1 LPEVRICATMGIMF
15 IRAKTKKSKGKKV
28 YIQHQLI
35 ESIRTSSGPRQQIVL
50 NLGHLHLPEEK
61 WKALAN
67 CIEELLTNQ
76 RSLLPQDPE
85 VVAKARHYA
94 SQIRQERL
102 ARAQEGVD
110 SKDTTLKEDTQ
121 YEQVD
126 INSLITNDA
135 KTIGAEHV
143 AISQMN
149 EYGFDKI
156 LKGLNFTQEQIIYAR
171 MLIVGRMVH
180 PGSERETVRWL
191 CDTSSVGELLGSRVK
206 VYDTA
211 LHRTAVL
218 LWENHVAIE
227 HELSNRAREIFSLK
241 ETVMLYDLTNTYF
254 EGSKRGSKVARHG
267 KSKEKRSDC
276 PLVTLSLT
284 IDEEGFPKQSKVWEG
299 NVSEPATLENILL
312 GLKREEGLF
321 SSQRTIV
328 MDAGI
333 ATEDNIALIKKRGYK
348 YVAVSRKR
356 TYGDDFWSGV
366 EDEKITLLDGKTTLR
381 MKLVRTGE
389 ESFLLCHSEAKEAKE
404 SAILLRRE
412 QKFEQELLAIKKG
425 LQEKRTLKKY
435 DKIMERIGRFKERY
449 KVGNLYT
456 IKVKQTDGKVTDIQF
471 DKNEKCQA
479 KEEAIGTYVL
489 RTNRL
494 DLCGEEVSKL
504 HRSLTTVEESF
515 KYMKSDL
522 GLRPNFHHRDTPTIA
537 HMHITVLS
545 YHMLAGILKKL
556 RTGGIKYNWNTIRN
570 ILASHIRLTT
580 TLNTEDGHII
590 DVRTCT
596 TPTEKQHVIY
606 NKLHI
611 KHTPLGR
618 KYIKSSVKAQR
629 CSAEK

>member
-1 LPEVRICATMGIMF
+1 MF
-15 IRAKTKKSKGKKV
+15 IREKTRKSKGKKR

-35 ESIRTSSGPRQQIVL
+35 ESIRTPAGPRQHIVL
-50 NLGHLHLPEEK
+50 NLGQLNLPEDK
-61 WKALAN
+61 WKELAN
-67 CIEELLTNQ
+67 CIEGLLSNQ
-76 RSLLPQDPE
+76 RNLLPQDPE
-85 VVAKARHYA
+85 IEVKARHYA
-94 SQIRQERL
+94 SQIRLERL
-102 ARAQEGVD
+102 ARSKKIED
-110 SKDTTLKEDTQ
+110 SKEAAVKEDIQ

-126 INSLITNDA
+126 VNSLIANDA

-143 AISQMN
+143 VVSQMD

-156 LKGLNFTQEQIIYAR
+156 LKALNFTEKQIVYAR

-191 CDTSSVGELLGSRVK
+191 CETSGVGELLDPQVK

-211 LHRTAVL
+211 LHRAAVL

-227 HELSNRAREIFSLK
+227 QELSNRAKEIFSLK
-241 ETVMLYDLTNTYF
+241 ETVILYDLTNTYF
-254 EGSKRGSKVARHG
+254 EGSKRGSKVAGYG
-267 KSKEKRSDC
+267 KSKEKRNDC

-284 IDEEGFPKQSKVWEG
+284 VDEEGFPKQSKVWEG
-299 NVSEPATLENILL
+299 NVSEPDTLEDVLL
-312 GLKREEGLF
+312 GLKKEENLF

-333 ATEDNIALIKKRGYK
+333 ATEDNVALIKKRGFK

-356 TYGDDFWSGV
+356 TYDDSFWS
-366 EDEKITLLDGKTTLR
+366 EEEPEKIALSDGKTILS
-381 MKLVRTGE
+381 MKLARTE
-389 ESFLLCHSEAKEAKE
+389 EEVFLLCHSEAKEAKE

-412 QKFEQELLAIKKG
+412 EKFEQELLAMREG
-425 LQEKRTLKKY
+425 LKEKRKLKKY

-456 IKVKQTDGKVTDIQF
+456 INVKQTDGKVTDIQF
-471 DKNEKCQA
+471 VKNEQYHA
-479 KEEAIGTYVL
+479 KESSVGTYVL

-494 DLCGEEVSKL
+494 DLCAQEISKL

-515 KYMKSDL
+515 KNMKGDL
-522 GLRPNFHHRDTPTIA
+522 GLRPNFHHDDIPTIA
-537 HMHITVLS
+537 HVHVTVLA

-556 RTGGIKYNWNTIRN
+556 RTAGIYYNWNTIRDV
-570 ILASHIRLTT
+570 LKTHVRVTT
-580 TLNTEDGHII
+580 TMNTEDGHVI
-590 DVRTCT
+590 DARTCT
-596 TPTEKQHVIY
+596 TPTEKQHTIY

-618 KYIKSSVKAQR
+618 KYVKSSVKTQR
-629 CSAEK
+629 CSAEN

>member
-1 LPEVRICATMGIMF
+1 MDSLCGIVGIMF
-15 IRAKTKKSKGKKV
+15 IREKARKSKGKKR

-35 ESIRTSSGPRQQIVL
+35 ESIRTSAGPRQQIVL

-61 WKALAN
+61 WKELAN

-85 VVAKARHYA
+85 IEAKARHYA
-94 SQIRQERL
+94 NQIRQERL
-102 ARAQEGVD
+102 ARAQESVD
-110 SKDTTLKEDTQ
+110 SKEAAVREDGQ

-126 INSLITNDA
+126 ISSLITNDA

-143 AISQMN
+143 AISQMD

-156 LKGLNFTQEQIIYAR
+156 LKGLNFTQKQIVYAK

-180 PGSERETVRWL
+180 PGSERDTVRWL
-191 CDTSSVGELLGSRVK
+191 CETSAVGELLGSRVK
-206 VYDTA
+206 VYDKA

-218 LWENHVAIE
+218 LWENQVAIE
-227 HELSNRAREIFSLK
+227 QELSNRAREIFSLK
-241 ETVMLYDLTNTYF
+241 ETVILYDLTNTYF

-267 KSKEKRSDC
+267 KSKERRSDC

-284 IDEEGFPKQSKVWEG
+284 IDEEGFPKQSKVWKG
-299 NVSEPATLENILL
+299 NVSEPDTLEDILL
-312 GLKREEGLF
+312 GLEKGESQF
-321 SSQRTIV
+321 PSQRTIV

-333 ATEDNIALIKKRGYK
+333 ATEDNIALIKKSGYK

-356 TYGDDFWSGV
+356 TYGDSFWSGV
-366 EDEKITLLDGKTTLR
+366 QEEKIALSDGKTILS
-381 MKLVRTGE
+381 MKLVRTGKE
-389 ESFLLCHSEAKEAKE
+389 VFLLCHSEAKEAKE

-412 QKFEQELLAIKKG
+412 QKFEQELLAIKDG
-425 LQEKRTLKKY
+425 LTEKRKLKKY

-456 IKVKQTDGKVTDIQF
+456 ITVKQTDGKVTDIQF
-471 DKNEKCQA
+471 AKNAQCHA
-479 KEEAIGTYVL
+479 KESSVGTYVL

-494 DLCGEEVSKL
+494 DLCAQEISKL

-515 KYMKSDL
+515 KNMKGDL
-522 GLRPNFHHRDTPTIA
+522 GLRPNFHHDDIPTIA
-537 HMHITVLS
+537 HVHVTVLA

-556 RTGGIKYNWNTIRN
+556 RTGGIHYDWNTIRN
-570 ILASHIRLTT
+570 ILQSHIGVTT
-580 TLNTEDGHII
+580 TMNTEDGHVI
-590 DVRTCT
+590 DVSTCT
-596 TPTEKQHVIY
+596 TPTEKQHMIY

-611 KHTPLGR
+611 KHNPLGR
-618 KYIKSSVKAQR
+618 KHMKSSVKTQR
-629 CSAEK
+629 CSAEN

>member
-1 LPEVRICATMGIMF
+1 MF
-15 IRAKTKKSKGKKV
+15 IREKARKSKGKKR

-35 ESIRTSSGPRQQIVL
+35 ESIRTPAGPRQHIVL
-50 NLGHLHLPEEK
+50 NLGQLNLPEDK
-61 WKALAN
+61 WKELAN
-67 CIEELLTNQ
+67 CIKGLLTNQ
-76 RSLLPQDPE
+76 RNFLPQDPE
-85 VVAKARHYA
+85 IEVKARHYA
-94 SQIRQERL
+94 SQIRLERL
-102 ARAQEGVD
+102 ARSKKIED
-110 SKDTTLKEDTQ
+110 SKETAVKEDIQ

-126 INSLITNDA
+126 VNSLIENDA

-143 AISQMN
+143 VVSQMD

-156 LKGLNFTQEQIIYAR
+156 LKDLNFTEKQIIYAR

-191 CDTSSVGELLGSRVK
+191 CETSGVGELLDPQVK

-211 LHRTAVL
+211 LHRAAVL

-227 HELSNRAREIFSLK
+227 QKLSNRAKEIFSLK
-241 ETVMLYDLTNTYF
+241 ETVILYDLTNTYF
-254 EGSKRGSKVARHG
+254 EGSKRGSKVAGYG
-267 KSKEKRSDC
+267 KSKEKRNDC

-284 IDEEGFPKQSKVWEG
+284 VDEEGFPKQSKVWEG
-299 NVSEPATLENILL
+299 NVSEPDTLEDVLL
-312 GLKREEGLF
+312 GLKKEENLF

-333 ATEDNIALIKKRGYK
+333 ATEDNVALIKKSGFK

-356 TYGDDFWSGV
+356 TYADSFWS
-366 EDEKITLLDGKTTLR
+366 EEESEKIALSDGKTILS
-381 MKLVRTGE
+381 MKLARTE
-389 ESFLLCHSEAKEAKE
+389 EEVFLLCRSEAKEAKE

-412 QKFEQELLAIKKG
+412 EKFEQELLAMREG
-425 LQEKRTLKKY
+425 LKEKRKLKKY

-456 IKVKQTDGKVTDIQF
+456 INVKQTDGKVTDIQF
-471 DKNEKCQA
+471 VKNEQYHA
-479 KEEAIGTYVL
+479 KESSVGTYVL

-494 DLCGEEVSKL
+494 DLCAQEISKL

-515 KYMKSDL
+515 KNMKGDL
-522 GLRPNFHHRDTPTIA
+522 GLRPNFHHEDIPTIA
-537 HMHITVLS
+537 HVHVTVLA

-556 RTGGIKYNWNTIRN
+556 RTAGIYYNWNTIRD
-570 ILASHIRLTT
+570 ILKTHVRVTT
-580 TLNTEDGHII
+580 TMNTEDGHVL
-590 DVRTCT
+590 DARTCT
-596 TPTEKQHVIY
+596 TPTEKQHTIY

-618 KYIKSSVKAQR
+618 KYMKSSVKTQR
-629 CSAEK
+629 CSAENQEVKTIIISNY